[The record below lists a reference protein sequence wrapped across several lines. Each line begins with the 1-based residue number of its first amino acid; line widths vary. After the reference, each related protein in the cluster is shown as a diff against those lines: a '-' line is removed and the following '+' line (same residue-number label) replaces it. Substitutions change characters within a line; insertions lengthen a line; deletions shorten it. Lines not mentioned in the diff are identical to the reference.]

1 MLPSIRRDA
10 HKFLGLLCVMFV
22 CLPVQAQESKPPEK
36 KPHAPPS
43 KMTAE
48 QKRQAIAASCR
59 KEAQALNLKG
69 EPLKQFMKSCRDE
82 PPRMD

>member
-1 MLPSIRRDA
+1 MLASIRRDA
-10 HKFLGLLCVMFV
+10 HKSLGLLCVLFV
-22 CLPVQAQESKPPEK
+22 CFPVLAQDNKAQEK
-36 KPHAPPS
+36 KALAPPP
-43 KMTAE
+43 KMTPE